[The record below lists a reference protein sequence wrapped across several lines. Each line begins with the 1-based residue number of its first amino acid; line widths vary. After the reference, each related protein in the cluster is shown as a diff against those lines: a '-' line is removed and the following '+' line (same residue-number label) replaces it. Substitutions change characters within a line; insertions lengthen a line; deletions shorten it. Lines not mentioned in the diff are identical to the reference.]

1 MGKFGFKWLAAVGVV
16 IAVFVAGW
24 LASASAGGR
33 AAPGPASATETVTTT
48 VTAKEGKDE
57 GKGGEAEPA
66 ATSAEGERVVWRGPL
81 VEEHG
86 LTGTQLDA
94 VHARV
99 RECLPI
105 ERAHYLEL
113 CLMDREQDWFDEGG
127 ASAAPSTPAED
138 AE

>member
-1 MGKFGFKWLAAVGVV
+1 MGKFGFKWLALAGVV
-16 IAVFVAGW
+16 VAVFVAGW

-33 AAPGPASATETVTTT
+33 AAPGSASATETVTTT

-66 ATSAEGERVVWRGPL
+66 ATSAEGSRVVWRGPL

-86 LTGTQLDA
+86 LNGSQLDA
-94 VHARV
+94 VYARV

-113 CLMDREQDWFDEGG
+113 CLQNREQDWFDEGG
-127 ASAAPSTPAED
+127 TAPSTPAED

>member
-1 MGKFGFKWLAAVGVV
+1 MGKFGFKWLALAGVV
-16 IAVFVAGW
+16 VAVFVAGW

-57 GKGGEAEPA
+57 GKGGEVEPA

-86 LTGTQLDA
+86 LTGSQLDA
-94 VHARV
+94 VYARV

-105 ERAHYLEL
+105 ERAMFLEL
-113 CLMDREQDWFDEGG
+113 CLMDREESWFDEGG
-127 ASAAPSTPAED
+127 TAPSTAED

>member
-1 MGKFGFKWLAAVGVV
+1 MGKFGFKWLALAGLVV
-16 IAVFVAGW
+16 AVFVAGW
-24 LASASAGGR
+24 LAAASAGGG

-57 GKGGEAEPA
+57 GKGGEPA
-66 ATSAEGERVVWRGPL
+66 ATSAEGAKVTWTGPL
-81 VEEHG
+81 VEEEG
-86 LTGTQLDA
+86 LTGSQLDA

-105 ERAHYLEL
+105 ERAAFLEL

-127 ASAAPSTPAED
+127 ASAAPSTTED

>member
-1 MGKFGFKWLAAVGVV
+1 MGKFGFKWLALAGVV
-16 IAVFVAGW
+16 VAVFVAGW
-24 LASASAGGR
+24 VASSQAGGR
-33 AAPGPASATETVTTT
+33 AAPGSASATETVTTT
-48 VTAKEGKDE
+48 VTAKEGEDE
-57 GKGGEAEPA
+57 GKGGEDELA
-66 ATSAEGERVVWRGPL
+66 ATSAEGSKVTWTGPL
-81 VEEHG
+81 VEEEG
-86 LTGTQLDA
+86 LTGRQLDA